1 MDVAWTSRFV
11 GADQVFTGVSADD
24 GVLLPRPGSTLPLAN
39 SYCVRVLDGRL
50 PGVIPD
56 AGANLVTR
64 ELPVT
69 RSLGIGAYV
78 GAPIRLSDG
87 RVDGMLCAVSSGARP
102 ELSGRDRGVL
112 DMLAQL
118 LADITDRDEKVEPPA
133 EVRARFLTA
142 IEERSWRIVLH
153 PVVDLWSGEAVGVEA
168 LTRFRSAP
176 ANPAAWFAEAAR
188 FGVGPELELA
198 TAASALRAPGTG
210 EGLVGINLSPA
221 TLVSPG
227 FPELLRGVDLTRVAL
242 EITEHDAVP
251 DYAAVHAALAPYRAA
266 GLALAID
273 DAGAGYA
280 SFRHI
285 LQLQPDF
292 IKIDI
297 SLVRDVDQDD
307 ARAALVQSLASFA
320 RASGAQIVAEGVE
333 TQAELDTLAHLGVS
347 LAQGYLYGKPSS
359 TPRLTGHPTPS
370 TVPGVTD
377 RSADRVASGAR
388 GLMRPTA
395 QGRLREHRGPR

>member
-1 MDVAWTSRFV
+1 VIDVRPLEGQRQRVLDLARTHLGMDVAWASRFV
-11 GADQVFTGVSADD
+11 GAEQVFTGFSADT
-24 GVLLPRPGSTLPLAN
+24 GVPLPPQDSTMPLAN

-50 PGVIPD
+50 PAVIPD
-56 AGANLVTR
+56 TGANLISR
-64 ELPVT
+64 ELPMT
-69 RSLGIGAYV
+69 RDLGIGAYV

-87 RVDGMLCAVSSGARP
+87 RVDGMLCAVSSGPRP

-118 LADITDRDEKVEPPA
+118 LADITDRNEKVEPPT

-142 IEERSWRIVLH
+142 IEEQSWRIALH
-153 PVVDLWSGEAVGVEA
+153 PVVELWSGAAIGVEA
-168 LTRFRSAP
+168 LTRFDSAP
-176 ANPAAWFAEAAR
+176 ADPAAWFAEAAR
-188 FGVGPELELA
+188 IGVGPELELA

-227 FPELLRGVDLTRVAL
+227 FPGLFRGVDLTRVAL
-242 EITEHDAVP
+242 EITEHKAVP
-251 DYAAVHAALAPYRAA
+251 DYAAVRAALAPYRAA

-285 LQLQPDF
+285 LQLQPEF

-307 ARAALVQSLASFA
+307 ARAALVESLATFA
-320 RASGAQIVAEGVE
+320 RTSGAQIVAEGVE
-333 TQAELDTLAHLGVS
+333 TQAELDTLARLGVT
-347 LAQGYLYGKPSS
+347 LAQGYLYGTPSS
-359 TPRLTGHPTPS
+359 TPRLTGHPTPATVRGITDHS
-370 TVPGVTD
+370 T
-377 RSADRVASGAR
+377 RR
-388 GLMRPTA
+388 
-395 QGRLREHRGPR
+395 